1 VITLVFMLL
10 VSFIFWLAHLGTQ
23 GHEQE
28 EAMLHAATLPALEPE
43 PAPGD

>member
-1 VITLVFMLL
+1 VIVVLFMLL